1 MTTKPDQQEQGHA
14 PATATWWSTVKE
26 IGIFVVGV
34 ASLAGFAL
42 FLMYLLQ
49 HLSASDSEWNRAIY
63 LLEGVE
69 AIAFAAAGYFFGKEV
84 NRKRAEN
91 AEANA
96 ATQSVIAASKTSQL
110 AVTEASVLALKAVI
124 QGKRD
129 MLLAPAAPSG
139 RRAPEDDLRELVDLA
154 ERLFPSRP

>member
-1 MTTKPDQQEQGHA
+1 MTTKPDQQEQGQA
-14 PATATWWSTVKE
+14 PATATWWPTAKE
-26 IGIFVVGV
+26 IGIFVVAV
-34 ASLAGFAL
+34 AALAGFAL

-49 HLSASDSEWNRAIY
+49 RLSASDSEWNRAIY
-63 LLEGVE
+63 LLGGVE

-96 ATQSVIAASKTSQL
+96 ATQSDAAASKTSEA
-110 AVTEASVLALKAVI
+110 AVAEASARALKAVI

-129 MLLAPAAPSG
+129 MLVAPAAPPG
-139 RRAPEDDLRELVDLA
+139 RRAPEDDLRELAELA